1 MEQLNDFENKIPLF
15 DLREHIGRG
24 RKLVIINKRFHDVLS
39 YEPLFVEARMFLE
52 ESGYK
57 ILVEKVDSEA
67 DSVSHLPDVLRI
79 ENVLPSIINLY
90 DVRKK
95 NPISLQSDVCY
106 VVSALRKSNVIGF
119 PKVANEYENM
129 REDVASKVIDFP
141 KGVDDDNFFAR
152 EINRAKV
159 PDNPNVVSINEGR
172 LERRISPEPIIEDD
186 GTTHKPTIREIGPVY
201 DRNSVSRDVSS
212 NNKEL
217 PIGYISRP
225 FESLYMRSPLGGYF
239 GTLSFS
245 LGHGLEN
252 TFYNHQ
258 RARFLTNRWT
268 NANSSST
275 PIYYRRAA

>member
-1 MEQLNDFENKIPLF
+1 MKQSNDFENKIPLF
-15 DLREHIGRG
+15 DLREHIGKG
-24 RKLVIINKRFHDVLS
+24 RKLVIVNKRFYDALL
-39 YEPLFVEARMFLE
+39 YEPLFVEARKFLE

-57 ILVEKVDSEA
+57 VLVEKVDSEA

-90 DVRKK
+90 DARKK

-119 PKVANEYENM
+119 PKVANEYENT
-129 REDVASKVIDFP
+129 RGDVVSKVIDFP
-141 KGVDDDNFFAR
+141 KDVDDDNFFAR

-159 PDNPNVVSINEGR
+159 PDNPNSASINEGK
-172 LERRISPEPIIEDD
+172 LEYRVLQEPIAEGDEIER
-186 GTTHKPTIREIGPVY
+186 KPVIREIGPVY
-201 DRNSVSRDVSS
+201 EINSRSRDVSS

-225 FESLYMRSPLGGYF
+225 IVGLYTRNPWSRYF
-239 GTLSFS
+239 GTASFG

-275 PIYYRRAA
+275 PNYYRKAA